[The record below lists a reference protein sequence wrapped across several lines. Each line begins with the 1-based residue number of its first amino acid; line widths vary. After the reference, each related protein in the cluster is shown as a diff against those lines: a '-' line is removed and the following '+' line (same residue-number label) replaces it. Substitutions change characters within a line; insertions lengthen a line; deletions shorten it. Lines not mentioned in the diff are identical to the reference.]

1 MPPAGGPRLVGQPG
15 ILLLPSKLVPA
26 RQILL
31 HPVGR
36 GAGVRAAS
44 SFPPSCREI
53 VVGRWGEVTTRGLE
67 GGRAGWA
74 LGHVALRLAHIV
86 RDVPLAGGRAGGR
99 WWWRRGARRTFWN
112 IALGLAHLVSN
123 VP

>member
-1 MPPAGGPRLVGQPG
+1 LPPVGGQPG

-44 SFPPSCREI
+44 SFSCCEI